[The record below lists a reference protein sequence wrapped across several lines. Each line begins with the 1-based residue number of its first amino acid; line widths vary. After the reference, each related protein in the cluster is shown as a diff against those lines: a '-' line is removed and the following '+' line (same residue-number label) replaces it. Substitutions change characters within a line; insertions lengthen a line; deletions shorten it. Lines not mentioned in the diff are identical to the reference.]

1 VIQTIKWIILAGV
14 LTVVTFFVVIFWS
27 VRQPSIQ
34 HYMLERV
41 SLKTGYS
48 IHTDTGGFQV
58 GVSPMLQG
66 QNVRVLDSKNKEVLS
81 AATLGVTPRLL
92 SLIHPKTGFS
102 IPGTVEAA
110 DVRFDVPASGTQ
122 KAQQCQFQKIV
133 LNGSY
138 SISQKRFDIS
148 SLKLIAP
155 DTSVTARGHIQTSA
169 KGVTSVEVDVSA
181 PSMPVGTFK
190 TLLPEPLLPQWLTTD
205 LLPAITQGDVRLDHF
220 RLDGTTE
227 QIAALDKPE
236 NAPVLGL
243 NLDMQHLRVQY
254 PAGNGI
260 TLEDAACK
268 LAIDKGA
275 LSIQDISSHFGK
287 SVIHR
292 ASVVIP
298 NLYADKTQYQTTVD
312 ADIAAAD
319 VMRLQKCSLI
329 PPDVR
334 LQLQKISGLDG
345 AANVHISFD
354 AASGQKVPTFTS
366 GAVSIQSLHLTHP
379 DLRLPLTISK
389 ADITVD
395 TPQHLR
401 FNGNGAWGKSTFTA
415 QGTGDIPGE
424 TFSAD
429 ISALGDT
436 PELIHAMFPSVAMTG
451 WNYGPLK
458 AEGSAVTSGVTVK
471 NAVQPV
477 GKGYVE
483 FKGHQT
489 FQPKPDTNWTGH
501 IHIVQEPAV
510 NLMQIF
516 LPGAHVL
523 DGSVSIEG
531 MIFLKNSDD
540 SGKFSGLSGHAKLLV
555 EKGWI
560 SQSSAI
566 LKILDVISLQRLY
579 KPGDPGLL
587 EKRIYFDRLSGDL
600 EIEKGKI
607 VIKDLILKSPAI
619 NAAGAGV
626 IDLNRGDQIQMKIGL
641 QPLGTVDSI
650 VSKIPLIGHILTGKD
665 HALVVYYVDVTG
677 SLKNPDIHQVPLQN
691 IGETTLGY
699 LERLVFTPE
708 RILNSLTAI
717 PKSISETW
725 PDYRPEFEQTA
736 P

>member
-1 VIQTIKWIILAGV
+1 MIQTIKWIILAGV
-14 LTVVTFFVVIFWS
+14 LTVVTFFVVVFWG
-27 VRQPSIQ
+27 VRQPSVQ
-34 HYMLERV
+34 QYVLQRV

-66 QNVRVLDSKNKEVLS
+66 QNVRVLDGKNKEVLS

-110 DVRFDVPASGTQ
+110 DVRFDVPASSTQ
-122 KAQQCQFQKIV
+122 KAQQYQFQKIV
-133 LNGSY
+133 LDGSY

-148 SLKLIAP
+148 SLKLMTP

-169 KGVTSVEVDVSA
+169 KGVTLVDVDVSA
-181 PSMPVGTFK
+181 PVMPVGTFK
-190 TLLPEPLLPQWLTTD
+190 TFLPEPMLPQWLVTD
-205 LLPAITQGDVRLDHF
+205 LLPAIVQGNVRLDHF
-220 RLDGTTE
+220 RLDGTTA

-254 PAGNGI
+254 PAENGI

-275 LSIQDISSHFGK
+275 LSIQDISSHFGT

-345 AANVHISFD
+345 TAKVHISFD
-354 AASGQKVPTFTS
+354 AASGQKVPTLTS
-366 GAVSIQSLHLTHP
+366 GTVSIQSLHLAHP
-379 DLRLPLTISK
+379 YLRLPLTISK
-389 ADITVD
+389 ADITID

-415 QGTGDIPGE
+415 QGTGDIPEE

-451 WNYGPLK
+451 WNYGPMK
-458 AEGSAVTSGVTVK
+458 AEGSAGISGVTVK

-516 LPGAHVL
+516 SPGAHVL

-531 MIFLKNSDD
+531 MIFLKNPDD

-560 SQSSAI
+560 SQSSVI

-607 VIKDLILKSPAI
+607 VIKNMVLQSPAI

-641 QPLGTVDSI
+641 QPLGTVDTI
-650 VSKIPLIGHILTGKD
+650 ISKIPLIGHILTGKD

-677 SLKNPDIHQVPLQN
+677 SFKNPDIHHVPLQN

-708 RILNSLTAI
+708 RILNSLTSLK
-717 PKSISETW
+717 KSVSEIW
-725 PDYRPEFEQTA
+725 PDYRAEFRQAT